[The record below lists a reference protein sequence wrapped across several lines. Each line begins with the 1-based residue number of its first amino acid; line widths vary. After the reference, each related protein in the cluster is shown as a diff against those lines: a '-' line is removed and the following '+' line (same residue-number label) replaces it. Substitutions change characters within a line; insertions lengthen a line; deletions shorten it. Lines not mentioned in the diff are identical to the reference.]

1 MEFSLEFRS
10 IGNCS
15 LLFGFTEFSFEFRS
29 IGDCSLCDGVIEIGP
44 LRQQDTVIP
53 LLVWAAPESNMP
65 HC

>member
-15 LLFGFTEFSFEFRS
+15 LLFGIGFMEFSLEFRH

-53 LLVWAAPESNMP
+53 LLVWAAPQI
-65 HC
+65 